1 MCDGENRC
9 LQNLALA
16 SARPSSAPEPR
27 EQRSAVS
34 SRLSPLPPVVTDER
48 LNKLWPQ
55 PKSIRQLS
63 GEPVPY
69 PDVLPLTVS
78 PGGESVHRIMDVF
91 ELHKNKFR
99 SVQRRICLNEAGPIS
114 DCISNSSSECKI
126 HCCGK
131 LFNTAAESI
140 EVKFKTLSP
149 SFNFPIKWQN

>member
-1 MCDGENRC
+1 M
-9 LQNLALA
+9 A

-27 EQRSAVS
+27 EQHSTVSS

-69 PDVLPLTVS
+69 PTVLPLTIS
-78 PGGESVHRIMDVF
+78 PGGGAAGESVHRVMDVF

-99 SVQRRICLNEAGPIS
+99 AVQRRVCLNDAEPIS
-114 DCISNSSSECKI
+114 DCVSGASSDCKI
-126 HCCGK
+126 HCCG
-131 LFNTAAESI
+131 T
-140 EVKFKTLSP
+140 
-149 SFNFPIKWQN
+149 

>member
-1 MCDGENRC
+1 M
-9 LQNLALA
+9 
-16 SARPSSAPEPR
+16 
-27 EQRSAVS
+27 
-34 SRLSPLPPVVTDER
+34 VTDER

-63 GEPVPY
+63 GEPVPF

-114 DCISNSSSECKI
+114 DCVSNSSPECKI

-131 LFNTAAESI
+131 LFKFNTAAES
-140 EVKFKTLSP
+140 T
-149 SFNFPIKWQN
+149 